1 MARVIVRWGF
11 IPAVV
16 AVILA
21 GVIVGRVIEA
31 IAVSSVLFVV
41 GTYLRRWFA
50 A

>member
-11 IPAVV
+11 IPVV
-16 AVILA
+16 VVVILA

-31 IAVSSVLFVV
+31 IAVASVLFAL
-41 GTYLRRWFA
+41 GTYIRRWVA